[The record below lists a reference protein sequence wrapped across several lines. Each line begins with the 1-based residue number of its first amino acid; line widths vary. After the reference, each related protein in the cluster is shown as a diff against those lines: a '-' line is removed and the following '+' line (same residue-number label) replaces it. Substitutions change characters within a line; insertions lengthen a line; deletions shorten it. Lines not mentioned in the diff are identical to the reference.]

1 MKRYKIAIDKSIWR
15 YNTHETILDNDARV
29 LMCVIHFHLSCVAN
43 QFAGHSLSRRYD
55 RGQGRTAGLG
65 LRQWET
71 IPCKQRGVF
80 CHRRSPVKEKG
91 YFGLV
96 ENRPSEGIEDDSSAG
111 LSMANPTYRRTARH
125 LCRSITGKHKANPK
139 RKPKSAIHTLGN
151 AGSCAAL
158 FE

>member
-91 YFGLV
+91 YFGVPWVFHTAWGRRFECWLIHGKSNV
-96 ENRPSEGIEDDSSAG
+96 STDC
-111 LSMANPTYRRTARH
+111 PTPM
-125 LCRSITGKHKANPK
+125 SIYH
-139 RKPKSAIHTLGN
+139 RKT
-151 AGSCAAL
+151 
-158 FE
+158 